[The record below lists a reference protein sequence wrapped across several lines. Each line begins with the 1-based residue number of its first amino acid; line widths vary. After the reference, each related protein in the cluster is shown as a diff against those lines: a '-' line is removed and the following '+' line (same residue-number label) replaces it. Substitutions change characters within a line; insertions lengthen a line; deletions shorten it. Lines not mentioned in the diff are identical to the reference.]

1 MASETKPAGLIDIPA
16 LIEFAQHMDPLPVS
30 VTRLASMVADER
42 TSLGQFV
49 EVISYDPGLTARIL
63 QLANSA
69 ASASVQPVT
78 TVKNAVTRLGM
89 GVVLTFAVGT
99 QVRRRLRQ
107 GIPEFGY
114 SEGGLW
120 HHSLASALGAE
131 ILNGYCKTS
140 VPPETFTTALLHD
153 VGKLVLCRY
162 LSPEVLEL
170 LRRALQEGHVNRLE
184 SERDVLQLHHG
195 EVGGLIA
202 QNWNLPDTI
211 VQGIIHHHTPELS
224 ETPSN
229 CAVYLAN
236 RLAHDIG
243 AGTGKNDPDEARFT
257 RVLEFMGLT
266 PDGYTAA
273 CKTAGERLDEIVKR
287 YE

>member
-1 MASETKPAGLIDIPA
+1 MISHTQPSGAIDLPA
-16 LIEFAQHMDPLPVS
+16 LIDVARHMEPLPVS
-30 VTRLASMVADER
+30 VTRLAGMVADER
-42 TSLGQFV
+42 TSIGQFV
-49 EVISYDPGLTARIL
+49 EVIHYDPGLTARIL

-78 TVKNAVTRLGM
+78 TVKNAVSRLGM

-131 ILNGYCKTS
+131 ILSGYCKTT

-153 VGKLVLCRY
+153 IGKLVLCRY
-162 LSPEVLEL
+162 LRPEVLDL
-170 LRRALQEGHVNRLE
+170 LRRALSEGRAGHLDA
-184 SERDVLQLHHG
+184 EREVLQLHHG

-202 QNWNLPDTI
+202 QHWNLPDSI
-211 VQGIIHHHTPELS
+211 VQGIVHHHTPELAES
-224 ETPSN
+224 PSV

-236 RLAHDIG
+236 RVAHEIG
-243 AGTGKNDPDEARFT
+243 AGTNKHETDEARFA
-257 RVLEFMGLT
+257 RALDYMGLT
-266 PDGYTAA
+266 PAGFEAA
-273 CKTAGERLDEIVKR
+273 CKTAGERLDEVVKR